1 MCTTYYYFRDDRL
14 LFLLRKLESPSYTS
28 TLNFFSVVYFLI
40 LSSPT
45 LIPTEFKK
53 MRVLCLLA
61 VITLGFDSSQAFTT
75 NNVPSQSSRLS
86 STKLQALTHKD
97 IINRARKA
105 VGQPEI
111 EDEPQI
117 FDKDILEDMQAALLI
132 LEKRVKQ
139 GPGCLSQEEILEL
152 ESLTGKIVTEMYDY
166 NKQSIKPAQA
176 APSSP
181 VSPSENTAED
191 ILRARRNATPG
202 GEAKPLVADLPAA
215 IGPKDPEYNSEEGSE
230 FDGTGG
236 LGLAKGTANTYVI
249 EGMDEMTGE
258 EYRKALQESVI
269 ARQEARRKVS
279 IRGNMASQNYL
290 DNLK

>member
-1 MCTTYYYFRDDRL
+1 
-14 LFLLRKLESPSYTS
+14 
-28 TLNFFSVVYFLI
+28 
-40 LSSPT
+40 
-45 LIPTEFKK
+45 
-53 MRVLCLLA
+53 MRVLSLLA
-61 VITLGFDSSQAFTT
+61 LVSLGFDSSQAFTT
-75 NNVPSQSSRLS
+75 NNVPRQLSRLS
-86 STKLQALTHKD
+86 STQLQALTHKD

-111 EDEPQI
+111 EDEPQM
-117 FDKDILEDMQAALLI
+117 FDKDMLADMQAALLI

-139 GPGCLSQEEILEL
+139 GPGCLSQEEILDL
-152 ESLTGKIVTEMYDY
+152 ESLTGNIVTEMYDY
-166 NKQSIKPAQA
+166 NKQSIKPAQTA

-181 VSPSENTAED
+181 ASSSETTAED
-191 ILRARRNATPG
+191 ILTAKRNAAPG

-215 IGPKDPEYNSEEGSE
+215 IGPESPEYNSEEGSE

-269 ARQEARRKVS
+269 ARQEARRNVS

>member
-1 MCTTYYYFRDDRL
+1 
-14 LFLLRKLESPSYTS
+14 
-28 TLNFFSVVYFLI
+28 
-40 LSSPT
+40 
-45 LIPTEFKK
+45 
-53 MRVLCLLA
+53 MRVLSLLA
-61 VITLGFDSSQAFTT
+61 LVSLGFDSSQAFTT
-75 NNVPSQSSRLS
+75 NNVPCQLSRLS
-86 STKLQALTHKD
+86 STQLQALTHKD

-117 FDKDILEDMQAALLI
+117 FDKDMLADMQAALLI

-139 GPGCLSQEEILEL
+139 GPGCLSQEEILDL
-152 ESLTGKIVTEMYDY
+152 ESLTGNIVTEMYDY
-166 NKQSIKPAQA
+166 NKQSIKPAQTA

-181 VSPSENTAED
+181 ASSSETTAED
-191 ILRARRNATPG
+191 ILIARRNAVPG

-215 IGPKDPEYNSEEGSE
+215 IGPSKPEYNSEEGSE